1 MVEPA
6 RKKQRIDRDTHHT
19 VAEPVTEAKNTLY
32 VSQLNEKINMQRLRV
47 NLFLLFATLG
57 EVLKVSMNF
66 KKQRGQAFITMRT
79 IDQASLAQI
88 SLNGERFFGK
98 PLKVEFSKSETK
110 TL

>member
-6 RKKQRIDRDTHHT
+6 RKKQRIDHDTHHT

-47 NLFLLFATLG
+47 NLFLLFATFG